1 MDYQEAIE
9 IIEYASAFNSENSR
23 LTKALNTAISA
34 MQELQALTE
43 QGFSL
48 ERIKDIDFRKDV
60 VEHINYY
67 AYMELQEE
75 LEKYRD
81 IGTLEEVRDA
91 AEKQR
96 AKNPKNVGIEGYRY
110 TDTYRCPTCGNNFSG
125 TGIANYCYH
134 CGQQLNW
141 E

>member
-96 AKNPKNVGIEGYRY
+96 AAHPLEMLGIFGEKEYE
-110 TDTYRCPTCGNNFSG
+110 CINCGN
-125 TGIANYCYH
+125 TVPHMDKYCKW
-134 CGQQLNW
+134 CGKKQDW
-141 E
+141 RYV